1 MIHAHNSQAEE
12 QQMFHRAA
20 RLNPFSGR
28 NVMNSAANQMSD
40 STVNQMFFDQPED
53 LGSVASRYSP
63 MLFHVAFR
71 RLRNKED
78 AEDAVQDALLSACKH
93 IGQFEGRSQLS
104 SWLTRIVINTAG
116 MKLRKRARREVV
128 SLDQDPEDGGLA
140 IANELADA
148 GPNPENICAQTE
160 MREKIRGA
168 MAELSPK
175 LRMAFQM
182 HEVAGLSTREAAGA
196 LGITTNTLKSRVSRA
211 RRTIGACLVENAG
224 GKRPAEETKAAAA
237 SDSASQPRQRWNLRR
252 PRARFVSGGRR
263 FAVRSVSP
271 QRRGLSRSSGGQV

>member
-1 MIHAHNSQAEE
+1 MLRRKS
-12 QQMFHRAA
+12 
-20 RLNPFSGR
+20 RLNPFFRR
-28 NVMNSAANQMSD
+28 NVMNSAANEMSNA
-40 STVNQMFFDQPED
+40 TVNRMFLDQPED
-53 LGSVASRYSP
+53 LGGVASRYSP
-63 MLFHVAFR
+63 MLFHIAFR

-128 SLDQDPEDGGLA
+128 SLDQDPEDGGAA

-160 MREKIRGA
+160 MKEKIRGA

-211 RRTIGACLVENAG
+211 RRAIGACLANAG
-224 GKRPAEETKAAAA
+224 GKRLTEGSKALA
-237 SDSASQPRQRWNLRR
+237 SSQGASEPRQRRSLRR
-252 PRARFVSGGRR
+252 PRGRFVSAGRG
-263 FAVRSVSP
+263 FAARSVSL
-271 QRRGLSRSSGGQV
+271 QRRRLSRSGGGQI